1 MRGERRTAQRR
12 ALFKE
17 RGLGGGGGGEGTS
30 SELGT
35 RRLAKHTCPI
45 GVASKGCR
53 STRPKGARKSLPK
66 KSLYAH
72 RLSDC
77 RHCLGNMFAVQ
88 GWNLGEIVAQTAP
101 KKKLKRKRG
110 EDGVVEGKD
119 IKPRTNPFAMRSM
132 GSEGDNKNSR
142 GSMGKADGIPK
153 KKKKKSKQPEP
164 TEDTGKPE
172 PQVSPLQSAK
182 PEKHKEHKEHKK
194 PSTLAGPSEPLHD
207 QTNSANTSSTSPE
220 SGAEAKLTPLQQKM
234 RAKLSGSQFRHI
246 NEKLYTTHSNEALT
260 LFTQQP
266 SLFTDYH
273 EGFRHQVQSWPTNPI
288 DIFISRLSKPD
299 KKVVVAD
306 LGCGDAA
313 LARAFKG
320 NKKVKV
326 HSYDLVKVNEL
337 VEVADMSRV
346 PLADGSVDVAVFCLS
361 LMGTNFLSFIREACR
376 YTKLGYP
383 PEQTPYFVGGY

>member
-1 MRGERRTAQRR
+1 
-12 ALFKE
+12 
-17 RGLGGGGGGEGTS
+17 
-30 SELGT
+30 
-35 RRLAKHTCPI
+35 
-45 GVASKGCR
+45 
-53 STRPKGARKSLPK
+53 
-66 KSLYAH
+66 
-72 RLSDC
+72 
-77 RHCLGNMFAVQ
+77 MFAVQ
-88 GWNLGEIVAQTAP
+88 GWSLGEIAAQTAP

-110 EDGVVEGKD
+110 DEDGVAAKETRPK
-119 IKPRTNPFAMRSM
+119 TNPFAMRSV
-132 GSEGDNKNSR
+132 GSEGQSKESK
-142 GSMGKADGIPK
+142 GWMGTVDALAK
-153 KKKKKSKQPEP
+153 KKKKKSRQPEQTDSP
-164 TEDTGKPE
+164 AKPE
-172 PQVSPLQSAK
+172 QQASPVQPAK
-182 PEKHKEHKEHKK
+182 PEKHKK
-194 PSTLAGPSEPLHD
+194 PKTLSSPEPSNERTDP
-207 QTNSANTSSTSPE
+207 TNTSSTTQKSE
-220 SGAEAKLTPLQQKM
+220 TEAKLTPLQQKM

-288 DIFISRLSKPD
+288 DMFISRLAKAD
-299 KKVVVAD
+299 KKCVVAD

-337 VEVADMSRV
+337 VEVADMSAV
-346 PLADGSVDVAVFCLS
+346 PLVDGGVDVAVFCLS

-383 PEQTPYFVGGY
+383 PLAFEG